1 MSSVDYFFLYVV
13 YRQCDRMS
21 RCRNTEVIELWPQ
34 LRACCCSPEKTWQLT
49 STWDKKKHNM
59 KIKHDIKHVC
69 VVQEE
74 NRQYMF
80 LFLYIC
86 DFNKLWFVVE
96 QTVKPCVSC
105 FGSLVQGEFS
115 LRTGR
120 KRKMWNSKKQW
131 EQIRKQEIGQWTRVL
146 LDQKDYSYRNN
157 RFQTF
162 SEIMIEQIPHQLKST
177 ISNIICSLS
186 SGISHFSFSA
196 TRQKLVYCT
205 LQWSEL

>member
-1 MSSVDYFFLYVV
+1 M
-13 YRQCDRMS
+13 
-21 RCRNTEVIELWPQ
+21 
-34 LRACCCSPEKTWQLT
+34 WQNVAVQKHWGHWALT
-49 STWDKKKHNM
+49 SAQSLLLFTWENMTAHIHMRQKKHNM

-96 QTVKPCVSC
+96 QTVKPCVNC

-120 KRKMWNSKKQW
+120 KRKMWNNKKQW

-162 SEIMIEQIPHQLKST
+162 
-177 ISNIICSLS
+177 IICSLS
-186 SGISHFSFSA
+186 SGITHFSFSA

>member
-1 MSSVDYFFLYVV
+1 M
-13 YRQCDRMS
+13 
-21 RCRNTEVIELWPQ
+21 
-34 LRACCCSPEKTWQLT
+34 WQNVAVQKHWGHWALT
-49 STWDKKKHNM
+49 SAQSLLLFTWENMTAHSHMRQKKKHN
-59 KIKHDIKHVC
+59 IKKNDIKHVC

-120 KRKMWNSKKQW
+120 KRKMWNNKKQW